1 MILTVCS
8 NADLLSV
15 MVIVRKILDIL
26 QIVAPIALII
36 ATMISLLKAVIS
48 NDQSGIAKNKSAI
61 PKKFLAVIIII
72 LVPTIL
78 EMVMRVAA
86 PSFEYASCF
95 DNATTEYVQQ
105 AYVSNAYVAV
115 SKAEETKKPLDY
127 DEAKLLVNKI
137 KDEEQKKELQ
147 ERLNVVKEEYEEE
160 KKRQEEERRKEQIK
174 SSNDKSYNS
183 TGEYTDGAV
192 TFKDSNIITTTALKY
207 LGVRYIYGGKD
218 PNYGLDCSG
227 LVTVVL
233 KEHGLPGGTIQRA
246 RDFKD
251 DGCTVSNISNAKA
264 GDLLIY
270 GTRHIAIYLG
280 EDTNGTK
287 WRVHASG
294 DQSCPTSN
302 PNPNPGTKCKVKKD
316 TNVMALKPGETLTI
330 KRVMGDC

>member
-1 MILTVCS
+1 MLLTICS

-15 MVIVRKILDIL
+15 MIIVRRCLDIL
-26 QIVAPIALII
+26 QIAAPIALII

-61 PKKFLAVIIII
+61 PKKFLAVIIIF

-115 SKAEETKKPLDY
+115 SKAEESKKPLDY

-137 KDEEQKKELQ
+137 KDETQKKELND
-147 ERLNVVKEEYEEE
+147 RLDVVKKEYEEE
-160 KKRQEEERRKEQIK
+160 KKRKEEERRKEQIN
-174 SSNDKSYNS
+174 SHNNGSHNS
-183 TGEYTDGAV
+183 TGEYTSGAV
-192 TFKDSNIITTTALKY
+192 TFKDSNAITTTALSH
-207 LGVRYIYGGKD
+207 LGVKYRWGEESWDRGV
-218 PNYGLDCSG
+218 DCSG
-227 LVTVVL
+227 FVYRVLNDVGITVPRTTASGFRSIGCAV
-233 KEHGLPGGTIQRA
+233 KGG
-246 RDFKD
+246 
-251 DGCTVSNISNAKA
+251 ISNAKA

-270 GTRHIAIYLG
+270 GTRHIGIYLG

-287 WRVHASG
+287 WRVHSSG
-294 DQSCPTSN
+294 DQSCPN
-302 PNPNPGTKCKVKKD
+302 PNKACQVKKD
-316 TNVMALKPGETLTI
+316 TNVMALYSGESLTI
-330 KRVMGDC
+330 RRVNGDC